1 MIDINRLET
10 ALEKNDMEEVERLVG
25 EISPEQHDEAVPI
38 LIKHITIT
46 QNPGIRNAL
55 AIALRDI
62 GNEKAISPLIDLIND
77 PKTLGSRGTLL
88 YALAPF
94 DCTEHLESIV
104 QQFLTGNFE
113 VQAMAYQ
120 LLESMDGKVPADALL
135 KSLQKVKEQLNEIE
149 RQREIHADVL
159 DFLFELNVN

>member
-1 MIDINRLET
+1 MDINLLEN
-10 ALEKNDMEEVERLVG
+10 ALEKNDVEEVERLITQ
-25 EISPEQHDEAVPI
+25 ISSDRYDEAVPVM
-38 LIKHITIT
+38 LKHITLT

-62 GNEKAISPLIDLIND
+62 GNENAISPLIDLIND

-88 YALAPF
+88 YALEPF

-135 KSLQKVKEQLNEIE
+135 KSLQKVKNQLNEIE
-149 RQREIHADVL
+149 RQQKLHAEVL
-159 DFLFELNVN
+159 DLLFDLNVT

>member
-1 MIDINRLET
+1 MNINLLEN
-10 ALEKNDMEEVERLVG
+10 ALEKNNVEEVERLIT
-25 EISPEQHDEAVPI
+25 EISSHQHNEVVPV
-38 LIKHITIT
+38 LIKHITLT
-46 QNPGIRNAL
+46 EKPGIRNAL

-62 GNEKAISPLIDLIND
+62 GNEKMVSPLIDLIND

-88 YALAPF
+88 YALEPF
-94 DCTEHLESIV
+94 NCTEHLETIV

-120 LLESMDGKVPADALL
+120 LLESMNGKVPADVLL

-149 RQREIHADVL
+149 RQQELHTDVL
-159 DFLFELNVN
+159 DFLFNMNETY

>member
-1 MIDINRLET
+1 MNINLLEN
-10 ALEKNDMEEVERLVG
+10 AFEKNNVEEVERLIT
-25 EISPEQHDEAVPI
+25 EISSDQHDEAVPV
-38 LIKHITIT
+38 LIKHITLT
-46 QNPGIRNAL
+46 ENPGIRNAL

-88 YALAPF
+88 YALEPF
-94 DCTEHLESIV
+94 DCTGYLESIV

-113 VQAMAYQ
+113 VQAIAYQ
-120 LLESMDGKVPADALL
+120 LLESMDGKVPADVLL

-149 RQREIHADVL
+149 RQQELHTDVL
-159 DFLFELNVN
+159 DFLFDLNVT